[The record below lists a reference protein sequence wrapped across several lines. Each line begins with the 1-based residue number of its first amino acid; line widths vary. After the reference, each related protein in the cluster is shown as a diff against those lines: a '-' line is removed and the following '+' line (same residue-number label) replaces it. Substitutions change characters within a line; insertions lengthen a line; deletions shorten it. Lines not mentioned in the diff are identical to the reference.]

1 MRISDWSSDVCS
13 SDLLVRMDAH
23 RRPDI
28 GFALRGGEHVV
39 PLALAGR
46 DVEHPLDP
54 ACSCTFEH
62 GLLFFDQAF
71 VIQMAMA
78 IDEHQPAASSLRSS
92 RGNTGVGGAMRKP
105 EAASVVYQSMSS
117 RSEERRVGKECVSK
131 CRSRGS
137 PYH

>member
-78 IDEHQPAASSLRSS
+78 IDEHQPVASSLRPS
-92 RGNTGVGGAMRKP
+92 RGNTGV
-105 EAASVVYQSMSS
+105 
-117 RSEERRVGKECVSK
+117 RSAERLVGKEGVRT
-131 CRSRGS
+131 CRSRWT

>member
-1 MRISDWSSDVCS
+1 
-13 SDLLVRMDAH
+13 MDAH

-39 PLALAGR
+39 PPALAGR

-78 IDEHQPAASSLRSS
+78 IDEHQPAASSLMSS

-105 EAASVVYQSMSS
+105 EAARVVYQSMRADEHTSDIQS
-117 RSEERRVGKECVSK
+117 LMRISYADFCLKTQRK
-131 CRSRGS
+131 
-137 PYH
+137 

>member
-1 MRISDWSSDVCS
+1 MCS
-13 SDLLVRMDAH
+13 LVLFVLNVATPTQIYTYGHTLALPDPLPIY
-23 RRPDI
+23 RRPAI
-28 GFALRGGEHVV
+28 GFALRGGVHFV

-78 IDEHQPAASSLRSS
+78 IDEHQPAERKSTRLHSS
-92 RGNTGVGGAMRKP
+92 
-105 EAASVVYQSMSS
+105 Q
-117 RSEERRVGKECVSK
+117 
-131 CRSRGS
+131 
-137 PYH
+137 

>member
-1 MRISDWSSDVCS
+1 MDM
-13 SDLLVRMDAH
+13 LVGLVGMDAH

-105 EAASVVYQSMSS
+105 E
-117 RSEERRVGKECVSK
+117 RSEEHASELKSLMRHSHAGF
-131 CRSRGS
+131 
-137 PYH
+137 